1 MPRTAHRTAED
12 WAKLLGTR
20 VLRPEEFDGI
30 AVGPHTQGWSALE
43 AALLPADPIKLQ
55 AFLRELTVKGQVIAG
70 VLPADGDHPIRIVT
84 RHQRHE
90 AHQQAPQRKRVQQRR
105 RQEA

>member
-12 WAKLLGTR
+12 WAKLLGSR

-43 AALLPADPIKLQ
+43 AGQLPAEQAKIH
-55 AFLRELTVKGQVIAG
+55 AFLEELTARGQVIAG
-70 VLPADGDHPIRIVT
+70 VLAPDEDHPIRIVT
-84 RHQRHE
+84 RQKTCRS
-90 AHQQAPQRKRVQQRR
+90 PQRKRQQRR
-105 RQEA
+105 PG